1 MPFTSHAEEV
11 GLNNTSLLQLLVPLI
26 EADPLRAAHQ
36 LEALS
41 EDDAI
46 EALRALPVSLIA
58 TLLPHLQVSYAA
70 TMLSEGDEQLVATV
84 ANQLDP
90 KRATTILMHLSP
102 EVRSRLLPH
111 LTESLRRD
119 VQEQLTYPVDSVGR
133 IMSTRF
139 LAFHET
145 RKAGEAVRKIRT
157 LAQSGMPAS
166 YVYVIDDDDTLLGV
180 LNLHSLM
187 LASEQAPLSTIM
199 NCDVF
204 SLHAFTDREDAATQ
218 LSKRRY
224 FAAPVVDSEGH
235 LLGLVKAEHLL
246 ADVQKEATEDLL
258 RMVGAG
264 SDERAFSPITFSLRK
279 RLPWLHV
286 NLVTAFMAAAVV
298 AAFEGLIA
306 QMTMLAVFLPVIAG
320 QGGNTGAQSLAIV
333 MRGIVMREVPKD
345 KRRRLIA
352 KETLL
357 GLISGVLIGA
367 ITGMVAWVWYGNFM
381 LGVVVTMGMV
391 INLVFAGLSG
401 ASIPLIMKA
410 LRFDP
415 AQCSTII
422 LTTITDVVGFFAFLA
437 LALTFKDTIM
447 G

>member
-1 MPFTSHAEEV
+1 M
-11 GLNNTSLLQLLVPLI
+11 NTTPLLPLLQPLI

-36 LEALS
+36 LETLT
-41 EDDAI
+41 EDEAI
-46 EALRALPVSLIA
+46 EALHAMPDSLVA
-58 TLLPHLQVSYAA
+58 ALLPHLQANYAA
-70 TMLSEGDEQLVATV
+70 ALLSDADDELIATV
-84 ANQLDP
+84 ANQLEP
-90 KRATTILMHLSP
+90 KRATTILMHLSS
-102 EVRSRLLPH
+102 EVRDRILPH

-119 VQEQLTYPVDSVGR
+119 MQEQLTYPVDSVGR
-133 IMSTRF
+133 IMSTRV
-139 LAFHET
+139 LALHDT
-145 RKAGEAVRKIRT
+145 MKVGEAVRKIRT

-166 YVYVIDDDDTLLGV
+166 YVYVIDDNDALVGV
-180 LNLHSLM
+180 LNMHSLM
-187 LASEQAPLSTIM
+187 LAPEHTRLSAIM
-199 NCDVF
+199 IRDVF
-204 SLHAFTDREDAATQ
+204 TLHAFTDREEAASQ

-235 LLGLVKAEHLL
+235 LLGIVKAEHLL

-264 SDERAFSPITFSLRK
+264 GDERAFSPVTFSLRK

-286 NLVTAFMAAAVV
+286 NLVTAFMAASVV

-306 QMTMLAVFLPVIAG
+306 QMTVLAVFLPVIAG
-320 QGGNTGAQSLAIV
+320 QGGNAGAQSLAIV

-345 KRRRLIA
+345 KRRYLVA

-357 GLISGVLIGA
+357 GLISGAIIGV
-367 ITGMVAWVWYGNFM
+367 ITGLVAWLWYGNIM
-381 LGVVVTMGMV
+381 LGVVVTLGMV
-391 INLVFAGLSG
+391 INLIFAGLAG

-422 LTTITDVVGFFAFLA
+422 LTTITDIVGFFAFLA
-437 LALTFKDTIM
+437 LALAFKDAII

>member
-1 MPFTSHAEEV
+1 MTATP
-11 GLNNTSLLQLLVPLI
+11 LLPLLGPLI

-36 LEALS
+36 LEALT
-41 EDDAI
+41 EDEAIDA
-46 EALRALPVSLIA
+46 LHALPASVVA
-58 TLLPHLQVSYAA
+58 ALLPHLQANYAA
-70 TMLSEGDEQLVATV
+70 AVLRDADDELVATV

-102 EVRSRLLPH
+102 GVRERLLPH
-111 LTESLRRD
+111 LSESLRRD

-139 LAFHET
+139 LALHESM
-145 RKAGEAVRKIRT
+145 RAGDAVRKIRT
-157 LAQSGMPAS
+157 LAQTGMPAS
-166 YVYVIDDDDTLLGV
+166 YVYVIDDKDMLLGV

-187 LASEQAPLSTIM
+187 LAPEHALLKTIM
-199 NCDVF
+199 NPDIF
-204 SLHAFTDREDAATQ
+204 TLHAFTDREDASSQ
-218 LSKRRY
+218 LAKRRY
-224 FAAPVVDSEGH
+224 FAAPVVDSEGR
-235 LLGLVKAEHLL
+235 LLGIVKAEHLL

-264 SDERAFSPITFSLRK
+264 SDERAFSPIGFSLRK

-306 QMTMLAVFLPVIAG
+306 QVTVLAVFLPVIAG
-320 QGGNTGAQSLAIV
+320 QGGNAGAQSLAIV
-333 MRGIVMREVPKD
+333 MRGIVMREVPKN
-345 KRRRLIA
+345 KRRQLVL

-357 GLISGVLIGA
+357 GVISGVIIGA
-367 ITGMVAWVWYGNFM
+367 ITGLVAWLWYGNVM
-381 LGVVVTMGMV
+381 LGVVVTMGMI
-391 INLVFAGLSG
+391 INLVFAGFAG
-401 ASIPLIMKA
+401 ASIPLVMKA

-415 AQCSTII
+415 AQCSMII

-437 LALTFKDTIM
+437 LALAFKDAIIA
-447 G
+447 